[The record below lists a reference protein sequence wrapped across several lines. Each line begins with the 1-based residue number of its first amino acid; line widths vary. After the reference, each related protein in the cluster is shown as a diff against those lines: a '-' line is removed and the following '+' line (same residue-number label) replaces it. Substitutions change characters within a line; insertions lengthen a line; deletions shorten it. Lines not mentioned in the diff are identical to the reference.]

1 MTNHLKLSDEAI
13 EDRLFDMAA
22 WHITLK
28 DLLLLTKDKRALV
41 LLLILPLM
49 FIAIVGMST
58 GQFLTRD
65 ENTERF
71 KIAILDQNQSEM
83 SHQLVK
89 DLQSRPEV
97 LITEVSTSEAAN
109 DTMRRGDASLIL
121 TIGPQFEE
129 KVDDVRM
136 SDLFDT
142 KDGLTAAGPQAL
154 DLTMETKPN
163 SAGIGKLLEA
173 VLYSQ
178 VIKFVF
184 PIAAQK
190 NPVTRSWAKSR
201 DEDDATR
208 AAAITPPV
216 SKSAPSNAV
225 YLWVVPGFTVM
236 FAFFLI
242 SIMARSFIIERDQ
255 GTLRRLLLAP
265 IGTVPVLVGKTIPF
279 YLTSI
284 LQCGL
289 LFICGRLL
297 FGMPWGS
304 QPIYLIPVILCTS
317 AAATSLGLLLSTL
330 VHTDQQVSSY
340 GTTLILVF
348 SSISGCFFPR
358 ELFPQMMRQIS
369 LFTPHAWALKA
380 FDAVLTQPVVDGQ
393 LVATCCGM
401 LLVFATVCFSAGW
414 WRFRMTAMA

>member
-1 MTNHLKLSDEAI
+1 MG
-13 EDRLFDMAA
+13 A

-41 LLLILPLM
+41 LLLVLPLM

-58 GQFLTRD
+58 GQFFTRD

-83 SHQLVK
+83 SHQLVTE
-89 DLQSRPEV
+89 LQSRPEI
-97 LITEVSTSEAAN
+97 LITEVPTIESAN
-109 DTMRRGDASLIL
+109 DAMRRGDASVIL
-121 TIGPQFEE
+121 TIGPKFEE

-136 SDLFDT
+136 SDLFNT
-142 KDGLTAAGPQAL
+142 KDGLTATGPSAL
-154 DLTMETKPN
+154 DLTIETKPN

-190 NPVTRSWAKSR
+190 NPVTRSWARSR
-201 DEDDATR
+201 DDDEIPGTASETLSV
-208 AAAITPPV
+208 PQ
-216 SKSAPSNAV
+216 KGPSNAV

-265 IGTVPVLVGKTIPF
+265 IGTVSVLVGKTIPF

-304 QPIYLIPVILCTS
+304 QPFYLIPVILCTS

-340 GTTLILVF
+340 GTTLILVL

-358 ELFPQMMRQIS
+358 ELFPPMMRQIS
-369 LFTPHAWALKA
+369 LFTPHAWSLKA
-380 FDAVLTQPVVDGQ
+380 FDAVLTQPVVDGR

-414 WRFRMTAMA
+414 WRFRTTAMA